1 MYCLGTF
8 SLIYCMS
15 TLRTGVPKWGPRV
28 PKWGQGC
35 PKEAQNPHVLDLLQQ
50 AQKSGFRTRSST
62 CAFGNIFDAKLWPGV
77 PKWGPWVPKWPK
89 GGPKPTCT
97 WPPSTN
103 PKIRFPN
110 RVKYMCLLGIFGA
123 KCSPGVPKWGPRV
136 PKWGQGCPKEAQNP
150 HVLDLPQQPQKS
162 GFQTGSSTCA
172 FWVISGANG
181 WPGVPKWGPRV
192 PKWGQGYAFWA
203 QNPHVLDLPQHTQK
217 SGADQ
222 LRLPQIEREREIE
235 RDHVRRFFRF
245 STDSLVIVSL
255 KLSLFHSR
263 LSMDPDVAQT
273 CHCPACCASRRAHC
287 SCLQSW

>member
-1 MYCLGTF
+1 MHRAWPLATISTRRYYSTYMIIELIILMYCLGTF

-15 TLRTGVPKWGPRV
+15 TLRT
-28 PKWGQGC
+28 
-35 PKEAQNPHVLDLLQQ
+35 
-50 AQKSGFRTRSST
+50 
-62 CAFGNIFDAKLWPGV
+62 
-77 PKWGPWVPKWPK
+77 
-89 GGPKPTCT
+89 
-97 WPPSTN
+97 
-103 PKIRFPN
+103 
-110 RVKYMCLLGIFGA
+110 
-123 KCSPGVPKWGPRV
+123 
-136 PKWGQGCPKEAQNP
+136 
-150 HVLDLPQQPQKS
+150 
-162 GFQTGSSTCA
+162 
-172 FWVISGANG
+172 
-181 WPGVPKWGPRV
+181 GVPKWGPRV

-222 LRLPQIEREREIE
+222 LRPPQIEREIE